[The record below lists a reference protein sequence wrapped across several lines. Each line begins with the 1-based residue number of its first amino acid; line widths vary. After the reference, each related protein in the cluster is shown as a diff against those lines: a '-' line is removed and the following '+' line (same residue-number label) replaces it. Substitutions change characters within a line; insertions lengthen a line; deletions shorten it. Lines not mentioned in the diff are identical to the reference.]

1 MCALKRPKVMP
12 QAVRLMVVDPPEG
25 LTDRPYKPPC
35 GTLFR
40 KNEVLSDKEKAREYS
55 SGEFQ

>member
-1 MCALKRPKVMP
+1 
-12 QAVRLMVVDPPEG
+12 

-35 GTLFR
+35 GALFR